1 MDNLAAIT
9 TRFKSLSTCQQDMI
23 IKEIEQLLTASA
35 ADVREKQSTHHQSC
49 GPSCPECQST
59 NFRRNGH
66 QQGQQVYL
74 CKDCGRQYRQSS
86 GTFISWLKKPEL
98 LHTYIRHMLQGHSLR
113 KCADLTNIS
122 LQTSFDWRHKVL
134 TAIGKVNQ
142 DVTFSGIVESDEIF
156 IAHSEKG
163 NKNLTRSPR
172 KRGKSLKVKKQR
184 GIGQD
189 QVAVISTVDR
199 QGNQSFVVA
208 TRGRISKSDI
218 DKVLSG
224 KLAKD
229 ATLCTDSHRSYTAFS
244 KSNKLKHVKINASK
258 GQIVKG
264 IYHVQHVNQKAS
276 DLRDFIRSFKGV
288 STKYLQNYLN
298 WYTINEKLMK
308 NTIPAIA
315 AIEMAVKSTTAW
327 QDFMLIRSGALII

>member
-1 MDNLAAIT
+1 MDKLVEIT
-9 TRFKSLSTCQQDMI
+9 KKFKALNTTQQDLI
-23 IKEIEQLLTASA
+23 IKEIEQLVRAST
-35 ADVREKQSTHHQSC
+35 ADVRDKQSAHHQSS
-49 GPSCPECQST
+49 GPSCPECHST

-86 GTFISWLKKPEL
+86 GTLISWLKKPEL
-98 LHTYIRHMLQGHSLR
+98 LHAYIRSMLQGNSLR
-113 KCADLTNIS
+113 RCAALTDIS

-134 TAIGKVNQ
+134 TAIGRFNEE
-142 DVTFSGIVESDEIF
+142 VTFKGIVESDEIF
-156 IAHSEKG
+156 IPYSEKG
-163 NKNLTRSPR
+163 NKNLARPAR

-218 DKVLSG
+218 DKALSG

-229 ATLCTDSHRSYTAFS
+229 VTLCTDSHRSYTAFS
-244 KSNKLKHVKINASK
+244 KSNDLNHVKINVSK

-264 IYHVQHVNQKAS
+264 IYHVQHLNQKAS
-276 DLRDFIRSFKGV
+276 DLKDFIRSFKGV

-298 WYTINEKLMK
+298 WYAINDKLMK
-308 NTIPAIA
+308 SAVPAIA
-315 AIEMAVKSTTAW
+315 AMEEAVKSETAW
-327 QDFMLIRSGALII
+327 QDFISIRSGTFGI

>member
-1 MDNLAAIT
+1 MDKLADIT
-9 TRFKSLSTCQQDMI
+9 ARFKSLSESQQDLI
-23 IKEIEQLLTASA
+23 INEIENLLTASS
-35 ADVREKQSTHHQSC
+35 ADVREKQSTHQQSC
-49 GPSCPECQST
+49 GPTCPECEST

-86 GTFISWLKKPEL
+86 GSLISWLKKPEL
-98 LHTYIRHMLQGHSLR
+98 LHTYIRHMLQGYSLR
-113 KCADLTNIS
+113 KCAILTGIS

-134 TAIGKVNQ
+134 TAVGKFNQ
-142 DVTFSGIVESDEIF
+142 EVTFSGIVESDEIF
-156 IAHSEKG
+156 ITHSEKG
-163 NKNLTRSPR
+163 NRNLSRPAR

-189 QVAVISTVDR
+189 KVAVISTVDR
-199 QGNQSFVVA
+199 QGNQSYVVA
-208 TRGRISKSDI
+208 TRGRISKTDI
-218 DKVLSG
+218 DRVLSG

-244 KSNKLKHVKINASK
+244 KSNHLKHVKINASK

-264 IYHVQHVNQKAS
+264 IYHVQHVNQRAS
-276 DLRDFIRSFKGV
+276 ELRDFMRSFNGV

-298 WYTINEKLMK
+298 WYAINDKLIK
-308 NTIPAIA
+308 SAIPAIA
-315 AIEMAVKSTTAW
+315 AIEMAVQSFTAW

>member
-1 MDNLAAIT
+1 MNKLAEIT
-9 TRFKSLSTCQQDMI
+9 TKFNSLSATHQELI
-23 IKEIEQLLTASA
+23 IKEIEQLLRAAS
-35 ADVREKQSTHHQSC
+35 ADVRDKQLAHHQSC
-49 GPSCPECQST
+49 GPSCPECHST

-86 GTFISWLKKPEL
+86 GTLISWLKKPEL
-98 LHTYIRHMLQGHSLR
+98 LHTYIRHMLQGYSLR
-113 KCADLTNIS
+113 KCATLTDIS

-134 TAIGKVNQ
+134 TAIGRFNEGVI
-142 DVTFSGIVESDEIF
+142 FSGIVESDEIF
-156 IAHSEKG
+156 IPQSEKG
-163 NKNLTRSPR
+163 NKNLTRPAR

-199 QGNQSFVVA
+199 QGNQSYVVA

-218 DKVLSG
+218 DKALRG

-229 ATLCTDSHRSYTAFS
+229 ITLCTDSHRSYTAFS
-244 KSNKLKHVKINASK
+244 KSNHLKHVKINVSK

-264 IYHVQHVNQKAS
+264 IYHVQHLNQKAS
-276 DLRDFIRSFKGV
+276 DLRDFLKSFKGV

-298 WYTINEKLMK
+298 WYAINDKLMK
-308 NTIPAIA
+308 SAIPAIL
-315 AIEMAVKSTTAW
+315 AIEEAVKSATAW
-327 QDFMLIRSGALII
+327 RDFILIRSGAFII